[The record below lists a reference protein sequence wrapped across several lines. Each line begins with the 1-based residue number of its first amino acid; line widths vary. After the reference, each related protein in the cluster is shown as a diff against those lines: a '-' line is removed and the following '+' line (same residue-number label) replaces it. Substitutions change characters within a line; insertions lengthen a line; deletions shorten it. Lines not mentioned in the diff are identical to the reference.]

1 MGFSHGYVLR
11 RNPLVY
17 YVLEQHKLE
26 YMQLLKD
33 DASALIVLDMT
44 DVGNEGYLIA
54 GSHCYAPKQI
64 CEIDLSL
71 KGFTRI
77 TQVLA

>member
-44 DVGNEGYLIA
+44 DVGNQRILN
-54 GSHCYAPKQI
+54 CRK
-64 CEIDLSL
+64 SL
-71 KGFTRI
+71 LCPQTN
-77 TQVLA
+77 L